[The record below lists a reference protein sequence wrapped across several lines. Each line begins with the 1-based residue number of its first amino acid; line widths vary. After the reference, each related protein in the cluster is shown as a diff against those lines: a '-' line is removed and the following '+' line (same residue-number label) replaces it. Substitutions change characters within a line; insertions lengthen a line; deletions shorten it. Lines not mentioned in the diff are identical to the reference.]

1 MKHKSLSLLLAVAL
15 LLTVSIGVSAEDSA
29 PTAPDNAATVSDSAP
44 AAEEYGQANPAP
56 VGIPQTVRHSTSLA
70 EYEATVTINS
80 VLRGEAAWEKIHAAN
95 RFNAAPVGGMAGMEY
110 ILAHITV
117 DVHYSKNY
125 LHNFFSEWSFT
136 LFSTDDIEYK
146 NFQARPIIPGEVF
159 RGDVFPGGTLSGYAV
174 FLVSKTDP
182 HPKVVIGGGYITR
195 NGSWFSLG

>member
-1 MKHKSLSLLLAVAL
+1 MKHKRLSLLLAVAL
-15 LLTVSIGVSAEDSA
+15 LLTASIGASAEDT
-29 PTAPDNAATVSDSAP
+29 PTAPDNDTVTSESAL

-56 VGIPQTVRHSTSLA
+56 VGTPQTVRHSTSLY

-80 VLRGEAAWEKIHAAN
+80 VLRGEAAWEKIHAAIPY
-95 RFNAAPVGGMAGMEY
+95 NAAPVGGLAGMEY

-117 DVHYSKNY
+117 DVQYSRNY
-125 LHNFFSEWSFT
+125 LHYFFNEWSFT
-136 LFSTDDIEYK
+136 LFSVDDIEYK

>member
-15 LLTVSIGVSAEDSA
+15 LLTASVGVSAEGT
-29 PTAPDNAATVSDSAP
+29 PTAPDNDTAASDSAP

-56 VGIPQTVRHSTSLA
+56 VGTPQKVWHSTILH

-80 VLRGEAAWEKIHAAN
+80 VLRGEAAWEKIHAA
-95 RFNAAPVGGMAGMEY
+95 RQFNAAPVGGMAGMEY

-117 DVHYSKNY
+117 NVHYSRNY
-125 LHNFFSEWSFT
+125 LHYFFSEWSFT
-136 LFSTDDIEYK
+136 LFSEDDIEYK
-146 NFQARPIIPGEVF
+146 NFQARSFIPGEVF

-174 FLVSKTDP
+174 FLVSKADP